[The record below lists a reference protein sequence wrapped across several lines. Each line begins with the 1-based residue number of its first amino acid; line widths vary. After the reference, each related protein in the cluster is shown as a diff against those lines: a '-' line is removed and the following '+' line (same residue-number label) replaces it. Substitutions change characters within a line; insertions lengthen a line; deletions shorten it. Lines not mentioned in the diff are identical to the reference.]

1 MADNS
6 NPRNKQATLFKRL
19 TRLFSGPIVN
29 YNKQQIKR
37 LKSTSIKNYTFTT
50 STGKEFKK
58 KEYYNLFEPLQSKQL
73 SEQNR
78 EYRSAD
84 FDQMEY
90 MPEIASSL
98 DVYADEIT
106 TSSEISPIVR
116 VDCQNQEIKQIINI
130 LLYSVLNIDFNI
142 FGWARSMC
150 KYGDYFLYLDIDDE
164 LGITNVVPLPLR
176 EN

>member
-29 YNKQQIKR
+29 YNKQQVKR

-50 STGKEFKK
+50 STVKSSRKK
-58 KEYYNLFEPLQSKQL
+58 NTIISEPFQSKQL

-78 EYRSAD
+78 EYRYAD

-90 MPEIASSL
+90 IRDL
-98 DVYADEIT
+98 VT
-106 TSSEISPIVR
+106 RCVR
-116 VDCQNQEIKQIINI
+116 
-130 LLYSVLNIDFNI
+130 
-142 FGWARSMC
+142 
-150 KYGDYFLYLDIDDE
+150 
-164 LGITNVVPLPLR
+164 
-176 EN
+176 

>member
-6 NPRNKQATLFKRL
+6 HPRNKQATLFKRL

-78 EYRSAD
+78 EYRYAD

-90 MPEIASSL
+90 MPEIASAI
-98 DVYADEIT
+98 DIYADEMT
-106 TSSEISPIVR
+106 TSNSFEPLLNIK
-116 VDCQNQEIKQIINI
+116 CTNLEIKTI
-130 LLYSVLNIDFNI
+130 LH
-142 FGWARSMC
+142 
-150 KYGDYFLYLDIDDE
+150 YLF
-164 LGITNVVPLPLR
+164 
-176 EN
+176 

>member
-29 YNKQQIKR
+29 YNKQQVKR

-58 KEYYNLFEPLQSKQL
+58 KEYYNIFEPLQSKQL

-78 EYRSAD
+78 EYRYAD

-90 MPEIASSL
+90 MPEIAQRWMCTPMRLQLPQSL
-98 DVYADEIT
+98 
-106 TSSEISPIVR
+106 PIVR
-116 VDCQNQEIKQIINI
+116 VDCQTKR
-130 LLYSVLNIDFNI
+130 LST
-142 FGWARSMC
+142 S
-150 KYGDYFLYLDIDDE
+150 
-164 LGITNVVPLPLR
+164 
-176 EN
+176 